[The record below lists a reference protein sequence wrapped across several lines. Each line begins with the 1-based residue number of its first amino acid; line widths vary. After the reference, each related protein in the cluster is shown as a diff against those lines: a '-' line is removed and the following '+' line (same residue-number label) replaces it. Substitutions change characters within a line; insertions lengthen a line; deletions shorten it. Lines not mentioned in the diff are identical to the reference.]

1 MKSKLLDPG
10 LPEAHQPSAAGH
22 SRTTEEHPAASLRLP
37 KSKLKPHP
45 LEVLFKHRFIG
56 VSYDKT

>member
-10 LPEAHQPSAAGH
+10 LPGAHQTSAAGH
-22 SRTTEEHPAASLRLP
+22 SRATEEHPAASLYLP
-37 KSKLKPHP
+37 KSKLKLHL
-45 LEVLFKHRFIG
+45 LEVLFKHQFIG